1 MIMKIFITSSIII
14 FSIVS
19 FGCSSEGQLQNSNS
33 DIVDILTID
42 SSFVLDIRYA
52 TENNFTKKI
61 LYPVA
66 KAKLRREAAES
77 LASIQKELKTK
88 NLRLK
93 IFDGYRPL
101 AIQWKLWEI
110 VPNESFV
117 ANPKKGSKHNRG
129 AAVDLTIVDALGNEL
144 EMPTGYDDFTEKA
157 SHEYMNLTE
166 NAIKNR
172 ALLKDIMTRH
182 GFQSIRSEWWH
193 YDFRGWEQFD
203 IMDEPF

>member
-1 MIMKIFITSSIII
+1 MKIFLPYFIAISSL
-14 FSIVS
+14 
-19 FGCSSEGQLQNSNS
+19 FGLSCSSAGQILISQK
-33 DIVDILTID
+33 DIIDILSID
-42 SSFVLDIRYA
+42 STFVLDIRYA

-61 LYPVA
+61 LYPTA

-77 LASIQKELKTK
+77 LASVQKELRMK

-93 IFDGYRPL
+93 IYDGYRPL

-110 VPNESFV
+110 VPNEDFV

-129 AAVDLTIVDALGNEL
+129 AAVDLTIIDSLGNEL

-157 SHEYMNLTE
+157 SQEYMNLSE
-166 NAIKNR
+166 NALKNR
-172 ALLKDIMTRH
+172 ALLKDVMTRH
-182 GFQSIRSEWWH
+182 GFQPIKSEWWH

>member
-1 MIMKIFITSSIII
+1 MIMKIFITSSIVI
-14 FSIVS
+14 FSIFS

-61 LYPVA
+61 LYPIA

-101 AIQWKLWEI
+101 AIQWKLWAI
-110 VPNESFV
+110 IPNENFV

-144 EMPTGYDDFTEKA
+144 EMPTSYDDFTEKA
-157 SHEYMNLTE
+157 SHEYMDLTE
-166 NAIKNR
+166 SAIKNR

-182 GFQSIRSEWWH
+182 GFQSISSEWWH